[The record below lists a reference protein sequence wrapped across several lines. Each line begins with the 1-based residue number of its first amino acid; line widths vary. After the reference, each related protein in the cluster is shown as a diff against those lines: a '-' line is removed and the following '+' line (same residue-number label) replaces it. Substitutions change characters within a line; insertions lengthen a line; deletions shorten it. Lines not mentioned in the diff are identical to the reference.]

1 MTDAKQASARAMGEV
16 IFSVVDKLNW
26 QDEMAF
32 DRDLSATDF
41 RVGFAIGWAISRR
54 TGRAFI
60 SQDAIAVKLG
70 LNVRT
75 VRRSIERLEHLGH
88 LRVHRRDLGTRKS
101 DGRAV
106 CGGRVTHRYEP
117 VIKSRTPA
125 PSIQGHVSDKS
136 RTQESSFAGGERRTR
151 PTRKEDNFHTKG
163 GLRSPPYPLS
173 PILNPNTGR
182 ALARTAAVSQ
192 RGSVLDAVDQI
203 ERRLRG
209 TDFEI
214 WISQKLGCSHAE
226 VIENIS
232 AKQLFAMQRRNSIGD
247 DLGEELAEIS
257 VVLAAKRSLL
267 FQQNGRSNVS
277 VR

>member
-1 MTDAKQASARAMGEV
+1 VHSQQGSTNTGAAGKEV
-16 IFSVVDKLNW
+16 PPQEPIFRVVDKLNW
-26 QDEMAF
+26 QDDMAF

-41 RVGFAIGWAISRR
+41 RVGFAIGWATNKR

-75 VRRSIERLEHLGH
+75 VRRLIERLEYLGH

-106 CGGRVTHRYEP
+106 CGGRVAHRYEP

-125 PSIQGHVSDKS
+125 PSFQGHVSNKS
-136 RTQESSFAGGERRTR
+136 RTQESSFAGGERRIR

-163 GLRSPPYPLS
+163 GLRSPPYPLN
-173 PILNPNTGR
+173 PIFNPNR
-182 ALARTAAVSQ
+182 ARAA
-192 RGSVLDAVDQI
+192 DKI
-203 ERRLRG
+203 ERRLQG
-209 TDFEI
+209 ADFEI

-257 VVLAAKRSLL
+257 MRLAAKRKD
-267 FQQNGRSNVS
+267 S
-277 VR
+277 V

>member
-1 MTDAKQASARAMGEV
+1 MRDVKFTVAA
-16 IFSVVDKLNW
+16 KLNW

-32 DRDLSATDF
+32 DLNISPTDF
-41 RVGFAIGWAISRR
+41 RVGFTIGWAVNKY

-70 LNVRT
+70 LNVRS

-106 CGGRVTHRYEP
+106 CGGRVAHRYEP

-136 RTQESSFAGGERRTR
+136 RTQESSFAGGERRAR

-163 GLRSPPYPLS
+163 GLRSPPYPLN
-173 PILNPNTGR
+173 PIYYPNSGR
-182 ALARTAAVSQ
+182 ADARASEKASELKGAQ
-192 RGSVLDAVDQI
+192 SLPS
-203 ERRLRG
+203 G
-209 TDFEI
+209 TQFEI
-214 WISQKLGCSHAE
+214 WVAQQIGCEHSDLIDVTTSQEIFRL
-226 VIENIS
+226 
-232 AKQLFAMQRRNSIGD
+232 RRLVLAGEGIGTEM
-247 DLGEELAEIS
+247 GEIAIRI
-257 VVLAAKRSLL
+257 AAKR
-267 FQQNGRSNVS
+267 RSA
-277 VR
+277 